1 MRDRPDEEPSGEPA
15 RSRSYTV
22 TAKPSSASARAAE
35 RPMTPAPTTAARSGS
50 RLHHSAQLAGL
61 VELGHDVAAADELAV
76 DEELR
81 NRGPARV
88 GRELLA
94 DARVGQ
100 DVDGRE
106 LRPRHLER
114 LHRARREPAAREVRR
129 ALHEQHHLVFG
140 DGLRDL
146 LANLVVC
153 DDHGASV
160 LICSAW
166 IEPSSSRCWTGA

>member
-1 MRDRPDEEPSGEPA
+1 MRERPLDDPSGEPA

-22 TAKPSSASARAAE
+22 TSNPSWASARAAL

-50 RLHHSAQLAGL
+50 RRHHSAQLARLG
-61 VELGHDVAAADELAV
+61 ELGHDVAAAHELAV

-81 NRGPARV
+81 DRRPARL

-94 DARVGQ
+94 DPGIRQ

-106 LRPRHLER
+106 LGSRLVQGLDRPG
-114 LHRARREPAAREVRR
+114 REAAAREVGR
-129 ALHEQHHLVFG
+129 ALHEEHHPVLR
-140 DGLRDL
+140 DGLLDL
-146 LANLVVC
+146 LANLVVR

-160 LICSAW
+160 LICNAW
-166 IEPSSSRCWTGA
+166 IVPSSSRCWTGA